1 MQELL
6 AEKFGQKKLRHRINP
21 DEAVA
26 IGASLLAHNLDEF
39 AGDIEHNI
47 DIKDRRVIKIFTT
60 SKQYRIDRCSLI

>member
-6 AEKFGQKKLRHRINP
+6 AGKFGKDKLRYRINR

-47 DIKDRRVIKIFTT
+47 DIKDRRVIKISTKSSST
-60 SKQYRIDRCSLI
+60 ELIDVH